1 MPSKINHVAIMSGN
15 YALLSKFY
23 ESYFGMK
30 NSSRSRPTRAVSIG
44 DGYVGMNINPRRAGR
59 PGRLDHF
66 GIQVDDVEE
75 VFDRM
80 RSKYPKVEWLK
91 RPGSRPYAGISTHDP
106 DGNVFDLSQEKMEN
120 RKDVYTENGWE
131 QPRTI
136 SHIGLRTMN
145 AEACAAFYAE
155 MFDLKPANLRIDAE
169 AYGVTD
175 GRMTLVI
182 LPWNI
187 KDYDGTGI
195 VGPGL
200 DYIGFKV
207 ESIEAFEKDVQEI
220 SGNNPLIAPSPVGSG
235 PEGAARLKMFERT
248 SLGSYHLADPD
259 GVLLDVME

>member
-91 RPGSRPYAGISTHDP
+91 RPASPRRRWRTGRTSI
-106 DGNVFDLSQEKMEN
+106 
-120 RKDVYTENGWE
+120 
-131 QPRTI
+131 PRTAGN
-136 SHIGLRTMN
+136 S
-145 AEACAAFYAE
+145 
-155 MFDLKPANLRIDAE
+155 PAPSA
-169 AYGVTD
+169 
-175 GRMTLVI
+175 
-182 LPWNI
+182 
-187 KDYDGTGI
+187 
-195 VGPGL
+195 
-200 DYIGFKV
+200 
-207 ESIEAFEKDVQEI
+207 I
-220 SGNNPLIAPSPVGSG
+220 SGFAP
-235 PEGAARLKMFERT
+235 
-248 SLGSYHLADPD
+248 
-259 GVLLDVME
+259 